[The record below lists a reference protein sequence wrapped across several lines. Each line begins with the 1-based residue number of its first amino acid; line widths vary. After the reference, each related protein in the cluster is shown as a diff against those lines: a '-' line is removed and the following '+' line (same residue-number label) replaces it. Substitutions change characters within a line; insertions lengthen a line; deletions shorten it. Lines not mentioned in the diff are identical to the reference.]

1 MDVMAKEPKEAAK
14 LSGVVLMHFG
24 QIRPYG
30 SGTMQTVVEVNTQGL
45 SVKFNIWSSKKKF
58 DTRIIT
64 VIVAEAFFV
73 RRVSRNI

>member
-14 LSGVVLMHFG
+14 QSGVVLMHFG

-58 DTRIIT
+58 DTIIIT